1 MGQMLPRVH
10 LVMFV
15 QNTSDILKEVMIYG
29 MRKKVR
35 DQEGC

>member
-1 MGQMLPRVH
+1 MGQMLQRVH

-15 QNTSDILKEVMIYG
+15 QNMNDILKEVIIYG